1 MNYQTDL
8 CYIHAGMEKH
18 HDGSFTVFGTY
29 NDKTTGA
36 TRYKKRFYDYT
47 IKQARDIVK
56 ADLKNLHFINN

>member
-1 MNYQTDL
+1 
-8 CYIHAGMEKH
+8 MEKH